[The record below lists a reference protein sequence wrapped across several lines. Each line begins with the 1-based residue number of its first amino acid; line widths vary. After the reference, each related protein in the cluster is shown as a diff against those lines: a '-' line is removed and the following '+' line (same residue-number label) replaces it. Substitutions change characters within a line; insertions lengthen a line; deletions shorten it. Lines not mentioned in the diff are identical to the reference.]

1 MTGKANPRTLRTIM
15 SRKDNASVANSYPS
29 IGSSAKLDDNVV
41 TGEKYWPEAWM
52 PATMTAGV
60 TMEGSTKGGITYP
73 CQCIQDRTRLS
84 HPHK

>member
-60 TMEGSTKGGITYP
+60 TMEGSNKRWDYIPVSVYTGPDTLEP
-73 CQCIQDRTRLS
+73 S
-84 HPHK
+84 P